1 MKGEKDTRQGNEVM
15 DEDKTNKKRKSDADE
30 KQHVIR

>member
-1 MKGEKDTRQGNEVM
+1 MKGEKDTRQGDEVM
-15 DEDKTNKKRKSDADE
+15 DEDKTNQKRKSDDDE